1 MEGSEERV
9 LTPKKVVN
17 KASGHCRIC
26 SCSFL
31 VKYGTGKSGRMSTEN
46 LFEVSNRDGS
56 RGQVLVTMCENIG
69 IYFVKLSSLSSRVC
83 NSCAR
88 KIRNLCR
95 LFEEIRSATN
105 FESSVETGSSPARI
119 KRQLPT
125 TVSTPDRSPT
135 NRKVS
140 RSSTKVE
147 EVVRIDRKFSKC
159 FLNEACM

>member
-56 RGQVLVTMCENIG
+56 RGQVLATMCENIG

-95 LFEEIRSATN
+95 LFEEITSFQKTN
-105 FESSVETGSSPARI
+105 DCIVLF
-119 KRQLPT
+119 LF
-125 TVSTPDRSPT
+125 
-135 NRKVS
+135 
-140 RSSTKVE
+140 KVE

>member
-1 MEGSEERV
+1 MARHGRIGRTRFNSE
-9 LTPKKVVN
+9 KVVN

-56 RGQVLVTMCENIG
+56 RGQVLATMCENIG

-88 KIRNLCR
+88 KISNLCI
-95 LFEEIRSATN
+95 LIEPYAY
-105 FESSVETGSSPARI
+105 
-119 KRQLPT
+119 
-125 TVSTPDRSPT
+125 
-135 NRKVS
+135 
-140 RSSTKVE
+140 
-147 EVVRIDRKFSKC
+147 
-159 FLNEACM
+159 

>member
-9 LTPKKVVN
+9 LTPKKFVN
-17 KASGHCRIC
+17 KASGHRRIC

-56 RGQVLVTMCENIG
+56 RGQVLATMCENIG
-69 IYFVKLSSLSSRVC
+69 IYFVKKTNDR
-83 NSCAR
+83 
-88 KIRNLCR
+88 IF
-95 LFEEIRSATN
+95 LFL
-105 FESSVETGSSPARI
+105 F
-119 KRQLPT
+119 
-125 TVSTPDRSPT
+125 
-135 NRKVS
+135 
-140 RSSTKVE
+140 KVE